1 MRTRLKKYRV
11 DLQKR
16 IKAIKYHF
24 RFTQKITGITPA
36 QEDKL
41 RGLIALCHAE
51 IEDYFETVALT
62 LFNDSVT
69 KWQTK
74 NIANYNLGAFFIRGE
89 RPDKN
94 LDLGSMLF
102 QMKELYV
109 DKVTKNH
116 GIKQENIHKLFYPLG
131 YEDNDFDASFL
142 SQLDSFGVQ
151 RGKIVHTSAKKAATA
166 LDQKTVLDMIDDIIK
181 ALEDFEKV
189 ILSKI

>member
-62 LFNDSVT
+62 LFDDSVT

-74 NIANYNLGAFFIRGE
+74 NFANYNLGAFFIRAD

-102 QMKELYV
+102 QMKKMYV

-131 YEDNDFDASFL
+131 YEDGDFDVSFL

-151 RGKIVHTSAKKAATA
+151 RGKIVHSAAKKAVTA
-166 LDQKTVLDMIDDIIK
+166 LDQKTVFDMISDIIK
-181 ALEDFEKV
+181 ALEDFETV

>member
-74 NIANYNLGAFFIRGE
+74 MIMQLILYLKLSHAHL
-89 RPDKN
+89 KN
-94 LDLGSMLF
+94 
-102 QMKELYV
+102 
-109 DKVTKNH
+109 
-116 GIKQENIHKLFYPLG
+116 
-131 YEDNDFDASFL
+131 
-142 SQLDSFGVQ
+142 
-151 RGKIVHTSAKKAATA
+151 
-166 LDQKTVLDMIDDIIK
+166 
-181 ALEDFEKV
+181 
-189 ILSKI
+189 

>member
-24 RFTQKITGITPA
+24 QFKQRITGITPA

-41 RGLIALCHAE
+41 RGIIALCHAE
-51 IEDYFETVALT
+51 FEDYFETIALT
-62 LFNDSVT
+62 LFDDSVT

-74 NIANYNLGAFFIRGE
+74 NIATYNLGAFFIRGE
-89 RPDKN
+89 KPDKN

-102 QMKELYV
+102 QMKKIYV
-109 DKVTKNH
+109 DNVTKNH

-131 YEDNDFDASFL
+131 YEDTDFDVSFL
-142 SQLDSFGVQ
+142 SQLDSFGIQ
-151 RGKIVHTSAKKAATA
+151 RGKIVHSSAKKTVIA
-166 LDQKTVLDMIDDIIK
+166 LDQKTILDMIDNIIQ

-189 ILSKI
+189 ILSRL

>member
-102 QMKELYV
+102 QMKKMYV

-131 YEDNDFDASFL
+131 YEDSDFDVSFL

-151 RGKIVHTSAKKAATA
+151 RGKIVHSSAKKAVTA
-166 LDQKTVLDMIDDIIK
+166 LDQKTVIDMVDDITK
-181 ALEDFEKV
+181 ALEDFETV